1 MPFARNDIEHN
12 NNDVGNDIKHQHQKP
27 AVRDDIKHQC
37 AVREVGD
44 DVEHNDRA
52 VGTLFLLHLDSSLHI
67 SFGQPPHHRYLH
79 TAHLIFVTGTTGV
92 VRFPNPLATG
102 CDIHDSWETWLPACC
117 EEISD

>member
-12 NNDVGNDIKHQHQKP
+12 DNGVGNDIKHQHQKP

-52 VGTLFLLHLDSSLHI
+52 VGTLFFLHLDCSLYI
-67 SFGQPPHHRYLH
+67 SFGQPPPHRYLH
-79 TAHLIFVTGTTGV
+79 PAHLIFVST
-92 VRFPNPLATG
+92 AQ
-102 CDIHDSWETWLPACC
+102 A
-117 EEISD
+117 